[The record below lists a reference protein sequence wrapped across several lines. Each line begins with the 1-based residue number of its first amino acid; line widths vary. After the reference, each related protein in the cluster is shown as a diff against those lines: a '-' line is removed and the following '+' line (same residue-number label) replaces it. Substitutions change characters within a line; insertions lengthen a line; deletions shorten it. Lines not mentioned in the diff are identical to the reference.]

1 MPGREGDYFS
11 ALGRILLDGDRSTLW
26 RGRFYEII
34 HLLTGAKEAEK
45 RYISMLNAFLLGG
58 LLAEVSTEVKG

>member
-1 MPGREGDYFS
+1 
-11 ALGRILLDGDRSTLW
+11 LW